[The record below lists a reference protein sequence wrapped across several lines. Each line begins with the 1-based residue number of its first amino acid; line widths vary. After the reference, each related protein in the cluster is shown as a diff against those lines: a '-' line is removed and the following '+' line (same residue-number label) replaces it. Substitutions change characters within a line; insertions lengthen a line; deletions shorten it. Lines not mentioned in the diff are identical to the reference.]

1 MVLAPECR
9 SGHNRWN
16 GRGKGRGQVWQL
28 VRSAASATGARIII
42 SLITSVGAEADP
54 SPTGFGRIGITVR
67 ITSGRSSGF
76 GVIRLSSPSRQLLLT
91 VVSEEIV
98 TRYGGATALDLS
110 SGRRCGAPRLT
121 RFPILS
127 PFEEEHLRISGP
139 ILRSSPRITDPGTIR
154 FTET

>member
-1 MVLAPECR
+1 
-9 SGHNRWN
+9 
-16 GRGKGRGQVWQL
+16 VWHL
-28 VRSAASATGARIII
+28 VRSVASATGARIII

-54 SPTGFGRIGITVR
+54 TSTMVGRIRITVR

-110 SGRRCGAPRLT
+110 MGRRYGV
-121 RFPILS
+121 
-127 PFEEEHLRISGP
+127 
-139 ILRSSPRITDPGTIR
+139 SSTDEVPYSLPL
-154 FTET
+154 